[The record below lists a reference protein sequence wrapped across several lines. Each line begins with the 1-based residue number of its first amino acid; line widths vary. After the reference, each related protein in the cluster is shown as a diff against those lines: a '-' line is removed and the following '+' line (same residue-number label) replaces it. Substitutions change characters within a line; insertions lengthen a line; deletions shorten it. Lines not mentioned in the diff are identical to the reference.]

1 VNNRV
6 VSEKPQAVYFY
17 GTCLIDLFYPQAGI
31 SAIELLRRE
40 GVAVI
45 YPQSQTCCGQPAWNS
60 GYRDEAL
67 AVARAQLALFPR
79 PIPVVI
85 PSASC
90 AGMMKV
96 HYPALFRGQP
106 DEAGALNTAG
116 RVYEL
121 TAFLVDVLGIRL
133 TDLGDPVSV
142 VVHTSCTAR
151 RELGVGDKLHTLLR
165 QLHNVEILEPEN
177 SDECCGFGGTF
188 AVKQP
193 EISAAMVLEK
203 ADAVCATG
211 AQRLISQ
218 DCGCLMNIGGAMDK
232 RNQAM
237 PQQHIAELLWQRTKE

>member
-17 GTCLIDLFYPQAGI
+17 GTCLIDLFYPQAGT

-79 PIPVVI
+79 PIPVII

-96 HYPALFRGQP
+96 HYPELFRG
-106 DEAGALNTAG
+106 AGL
-116 RVYEL
+116 
-121 TAFLVDVLGIRL
+121 
-133 TDLGDPVSV
+133 
-142 VVHTSCTAR
+142 
-151 RELGVGDKLHTLLR
+151 
-165 QLHNVEILEPEN
+165 
-177 SDECCGFGGTF
+177 
-188 AVKQP
+188 
-193 EISAAMVLEK
+193 
-203 ADAVCATG
+203 
-211 AQRLISQ
+211 
-218 DCGCLMNIGGAMDK
+218 
-232 RNQAM
+232 
-237 PQQHIAELLWQRTKE
+237 